1 MACYT
6 ANLASGE
13 NLLCKTI
20 KSGTIIRYLSAA
32 AELSIQ
38 LNTISPLL
46 DITGKRSKYVTD
58 VLNEIKRWEQ
68 VPNRR
73 EPLTKSMINYII
85 KKGKSFSTNINDNLY
100 SAIGDWLILGLQS
113 GFRRKEWAQDKT
125 HLSKFKDIQRNVDK
139 SPAAFILE
147 DFEFR
152 GTNNRRLDNKNS
164 KAISRATIVNVKWRY
179 QKNNDNGQIISYT
192 EDKNDPNFCYVKAA
206 KRIRTR
212 ALKHKVQTN
221 MPVAIF
227 CDKTK
232 KNKAI
237 YINDFHINTVLREA
251 AKHVYNIS
259 KKDEL
264 DKFTSHSIRVGA
276 CVLLHSQNITTE
288 DIKFRLRW
296 RSDSFRMYLRNV
308 IELAERHKNAV
319 SRAK

>member
-20 KSGTIIRYLSAA
+20 KTETIKRYLSAA
-32 AELSIQ
+32 AELSTQ
-38 LNTISPLL
+38 TNVISPLL
-46 DITGKRSKYVTD
+46 DVSGKMSKHIQD
-58 VLNEIKRWEQ
+58 VLNEIKRWET

-73 EPLTKSMINYII
+73 EPLTKPMILYII
-85 KKGKSFSTNINDNLY
+85 KKGNLLAKSSPDNMY
-100 SAIGDWLILGLQS
+100 SSIGDWLVLGLQS
-113 GFRRKEWAQDKT
+113 GFRRKEWAQDKLFLNK
-125 HLSKFKDIQRNVDK
+125 HKDIQRNVDH
-139 SPAAFILE
+139 SPAAFILN

-152 GTNNRRLDNKNS
+152 GVNNVRINNNSYKEINK
-164 KAISRATIVNVKWRY
+164 ATIVNVKWRF

-206 KRIRTR
+206 KRIRNR
-212 ALKHKVQTN
+212 AIKYKLPKN
-221 MPVAIF
+221 MPLAIF
-227 CDKTK
+227 FDKTK
-232 KNKAI
+232 NKTV
-237 YINDFHINTVLREA
+237 YLNDSHINTVLREA
-251 AKHVYNIS
+251 ATKVYKIS
-259 KKDEL
+259 KKEDL

-296 RSDSFRMYLRNV
+296 RSDSYRMYLRNV

-319 SRAK
+319 SKAK